1 MQTAVGRNHGC
12 MAPQE
17 VFTMLHLHPKYAAEW
32 SQCCFEISQAY
43 KARRE
48 EVGVMDD

>member
-1 MQTAVGRNHGC
+1 MD
-12 MAPQE
+12 
-17 VFTMLHLHPKYAAEW
+17 AAQW

>member
-1 MQTAVGRNHGC
+1 MD
-12 MAPQE
+12 
-17 VFTMLHLHPKYAAEW
+17 AAEW
-32 SQCCFEISQAY
+32 SQCCFEISQTY

>member
-1 MQTAVGRNHGC
+1 
-12 MAPQE
+12 MAPSGKCTNAPAAPE
-17 VFTMLHLHPKYAAEW
+17 MDTAEW